1 MSNFINISILGASG
15 YVGSEMIHLCLKH
28 PNIKIQSLSANETA
42 GEHVS
47 RAIPGLRNSL
57 DLTFSKLDEINFS
70 NTDFI
75 FSCLPHSELQSNLDK
90 IPDTIKIIDLSAD
103 FRLKKSDDYEKWYD
117 FKHNYP
123 GKLSEFVYGL
133 TEFNRDK
140 IKSAKYIANPGCY
153 PTSILMPLIPLLR
166 NKIIDGNNIIID
178 AKSGYSGAGK
188 SKKTENI
195 FAEVN
200 ENIKSYGIGDH
211 RHIAEINQELSLAS
225 GDLIKVFFTANLIPV
240 NRGILSN
247 IYLNIDANKQNEIY
261 ECLKQSFANENFISL
276 LPLNEVPS
284 TREVVGSNRV
294 SIGVKRGYKD
304 DLLCIVSVIDNLLK
318 GAAGQAMQNFNLM
331 NEFNETTAL
340 TNNANIL

>member
-47 RAIPGLRNSL
+47 KAIPGLRDTL
-57 DLTFSKLDEINFS
+57 DLKFSKLDEMNFT
-70 NTDFI
+70 NIDFI
-75 FSCLPHSELQSNLDK
+75 FSCLPHAELQASLHK
-90 IPDTIKIIDLSAD
+90 IPETVKIIDLSAD

-117 FKHNYP
+117 FKHTHP
-123 GKLSEFVYGL
+123 DRLSEFVYGL
-133 TEFNRDK
+133 TEFNRDR
-140 IKSAKYIANPGCY
+140 IRSAKYIANPGCY
-153 PTSILMPLIPLLR
+153 PTSILIPLIPLLK
-166 NKIIDGNNIIID
+166 NKVINSNNIIID

-211 RHIAEINQELSLAS
+211 RHIAEINQELSIAS
-225 GDLIKVFFTANLIPV
+225 GYPTNVFFSANLIPV

-247 IYLNIDANKQNEIY
+247 IYLTIDANKQNEIY
-261 ECLKQSFANENFISL
+261 DCLEKSFVNENFISL
-276 LPLNEVPS
+276 LPLNEVPA

>member
-47 RAIPGLRNSL
+47 KAIPSLRDTL
-57 DLTFSKLDEINFS
+57 DLKFRKFDEINFA
-70 NTDFI
+70 NIDFI
-75 FSCLPHSELQSNLDK
+75 FSCLPHAELQASLHK
-90 IPDTIKIIDLSAD
+90 IPETVKIIDLSAD
-103 FRLKKSDDYEKWYD
+103 FRLKKSDDYEKWYN
-117 FKHNYP
+117 FKHAHP
-123 GKLSEFVYGL
+123 DKLNEFVYGL

-140 IKSAKYIANPGCY
+140 IRSAKYIANPGCY
-153 PTSILMPLIPLLR
+153 PTSILIPLIPLLK
-166 NKIIDGNNIIID
+166 NKIINNNNIIID

-188 SKKTENI
+188 SKKTQNI

-200 ENIKSYGIGDH
+200 ENIKTYGIGDH
-211 RHIAEINQELSLAS
+211 RHIAEINQELSIVSEDA
-225 GDLIKVFFTANLIPV
+225 INVFFSANLIPV

-247 IYLNIDANKQNEIY
+247 IYLTIDANKQNEIY
-261 ECLKQSFANENFISL
+261 DCLEKSFANENFISL
-276 LPLNEVPS
+276 LPLNEVPA